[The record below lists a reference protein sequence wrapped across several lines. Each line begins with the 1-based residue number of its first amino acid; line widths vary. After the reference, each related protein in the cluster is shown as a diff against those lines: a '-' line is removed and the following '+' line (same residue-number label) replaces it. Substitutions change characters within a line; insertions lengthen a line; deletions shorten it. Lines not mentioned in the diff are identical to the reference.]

1 MLKRLYSYIDD
12 LEFRF
17 TVFEDK
23 IHIINYLRI
32 ITLEE
37 DLIAIMSSNKRINII
52 GNNFILHKLVDKE
65 MLISGDVSKIE
76 VYSNE

>member
-37 DLIAIMSSNKRINII
+37 DLIAIMSSNKKINII